1 MRCTSILTLAV
12 FAAAAVLPTIAAP
25 TNLYVLV
32 PCSRHPHNLWC
43 LNSYVRDFEEGNMRV
58 VRSDGASPEHKPEIA
73 PAPPPRKKYRPKIQ
87 SISQIMRGPVK
98 PKPSMPPARY
108 KTRKPDGRN
117 LGPVTA
123 GAHMGPLKASGF
135 LR

>member
-25 TNLYVLV
+25 TNF
-32 PCSRHPHNLWC
+32 
-43 LNSYVRDFEEGNMRV
+43 YVRDFEEGNMRV